1 MNFLD
6 RLLAYYSLSKEEYEY
21 MSRPLSEVVLKDPLK
36 IEGMKEAISRIHKAI
51 ENKEKIIVYG
61 DYDCDGISATSIM
74 VKTFKI
80 LNYPIYHYIPSRYL
94 DGYGLNTQNTKK
106 IIENDF
112 KLIITVDNGI
122 SAFEAISLAKDS
134 GVDVIVVDHHEV
146 MNNTLPE
153 AISIIHPTV
162 SHVSEIIASG
172 GYMSLFLSAALLGY
186 YDDYLVTIAGISIIS
201 DLMELKDY
209 NRDVVRLAINNLKTH
224 KYLPL
229 MLLLDNKEVISE
241 KSFSLEIAPKINAI
255 GRMITNKTINK
266 LINFLTSDD
275 SSEIISLSEW
285 IRNTNEERKILTKQA
300 YESINMSEFNEPAV
314 IIEMDIKEGLIG
326 LVANKIMNETNKV
339 SIVFTS
345 DEKDTSIL
353 KGSIRSKEG
362 FNISKALEELN
373 KYLLSGGGHALAGG
387 LSIKKEDFTAFKEEF
402 NALASKY
409 PIIEV
414 SEQTIPFEISEINQ
428 ENFQIYKSLSP
439 YGMGLKEPVLKIS
452 NLPTRNLKF
461 ISFGKHLS
469 TELTMKSKLLGFNM
483 PQEEVI
489 KHPLIDIE
497 GSLNLSVF
505 NKKETLEFRIAKYYP
520 SKVSN

>member
-1 MNFLD
+1 
-6 RLLAYYSLSKEEYEY
+6 
-21 MSRPLSEVVLKDPLK
+21 
-36 IEGMKEAISRIHKAI
+36 
-51 ENKEKIIVYG
+51 
-61 DYDCDGISATSIM
+61 
-74 VKTFKI
+74 
-80 LNYPIYHYIPSRYL
+80 
-94 DGYGLNTQNTKK
+94 
-106 IIENDF
+106 
-112 KLIITVDNGI
+112 
-122 SAFEAISLAKDS
+122 
-134 GVDVIVVDHHEV
+134 
-146 MNNTLPE
+146 
-153 AISIIHPTV
+153 
-162 SHVSEIIASG
+162 
-172 GYMSLFLSAALLGY
+172 MSLFLSAALLGY
-186 YDDYLVTIAGISIIS
+186 YDDYLVTIAGISVIS

-255 GRMITNKTINK
+255 GRMVTNKTINK

-362 FNISKALEELN
+362 FNISKALKELN

-387 LSIKKEDFTAFKEEF
+387 LSIKKDDFTAFKEEF
-402 NALASKY
+402 NALARKY